1 MTSFMLSGSSSRYA
15 FHTAQKHR
23 ENLAVRGGSW
33 SALCVAVPINCLA
46 GSLQLPVSW
55 MFSHCIAIFLV
66 NCYPDPGQLSGST
79 LELCGKFSATLHIPE
94 RTGIPYTIIIPTPK
108 KNISFLLHLP
118 VLL

>member
-55 MFSHCIAIFLV
+55 MFFHCIAIFLV
-66 NCYPDPGQLSGST
+66 NCYPDPGQLSDST